1 MFSGV
6 AKSQLRAAHLLFVTA
21 SLSWPATA
29 SQPIGRDFG
38 PWHVTSIT
46 SLSGAS
52 GDDAS
57 AVLQQGTD
65 AAKFA
70 VRWAQDGR
78 VEISLRINDCNGED
92 ADFERS
98 DSTDPGELL
107 QQPAHAFARRLRGDF
122 TGWLKEARLACRPAA
137 NGSTLRLEKL
147 DPAVTWFLARL
158 RYLAPELA
166 PRSAGDRDAHRP

>member
-1 MFSGV
+1 V
-6 AKSQLRAAHLLFVTA
+6 LLLLATA
-21 SLSWPATA
+21 LLSCPATA
-29 SQPIGRDFG
+29 SQPIGRDFR
-38 PWHVTSIT
+38 PWLVASST

-70 VRWAQDGR
+70 VRWVQGGR

-98 DSTDPGELL
+98 DSTDPEEVLR
-107 QQPAHAFARRLRGDF
+107 QPAHEFARRLRADF
-122 TGWLKEARLACRPAA
+122 TDWLKEARLACRPAA
-137 NGSTLRLEKL
+137 NGSTLRLKRL
-147 DPAVTWFLARL
+147 DPALAYFLARL

-166 PRSAGDRDAHRP
+166 PRPVGDRDAHRP

>member
-1 MFSGV
+1 M
-6 AKSQLRAAHLLFVTA
+6 KPAHLLLVTA
-21 SLSWPATA
+21 LLSWPATA

-38 PWHVTSIT
+38 PWHVSTIT

-70 VRWAQDGR
+70 VRWVQGGR

-107 QQPAHAFARRLRGDF
+107 RQPAHEFARRLRADF
-122 TGWLKEARLACRPAA
+122 TDWLKEARLTCRPVA

-147 DPAVTWFLARL
+147 NPAVTCFLGRL

-166 PRSAGDRDAHRP
+166 PRPVGDRDAHRR